1 MWPLLFCQKY
11 SIILYKTFV
20 TQFIIFHWT
29 NWENMW
35 DTKLYDWRHVNTSFT
50 SYKHKI
56 NLHKWRCRFSRFKKN
71 CDIQKFEMVW
81 TTNNGIHFFRRPSQT
96 HPSLFLSSL
105 YSSSTTR
112 SRRVGA
118 WYSSICIIYQI
129 LFFTAVFIPLGKC
142 WK

>member
-56 NLHKWRCRFSRFKKN
+56 NLHKWSCRFSRFKKN
-71 CDIQKFEMVW
+71 CDIQKFE
-81 TTNNGIHFFRRPSQT
+81 NGLDYQQRDTFLPPTFSNTSFF
-96 HPSLFLSSL
+96 
-105 YSSSTTR
+105 
-112 SRRVGA
+112 
-118 WYSSICIIYQI
+118 
-129 LFFTAVFIPLGKC
+129 VFIFFVFVINYKVKKSRSMVFKYLHHLPNPVFHGC
-142 WK
+142 FYTSR